1 MSASKDKAGAA
12 PVAGKKSH
20 ATGESGELSG
30 GAHLSEEAVR
40 EFLKENGDFLQRN
53 PDLLDH
59 LHVSHASGSAV
70 SLVEK
75 QVSVLRERNVDIRHR
90 LKTLTTNARENDHLF
105 EQTRALVIKLLEADS
120 VAGLYDAFTD
130 SMQHG
135 FGVDFA
141 SMILF
146 ADETNEE
153 GCRTDSLENAKAHIG
168 ALLSGRKPVCG
179 VLRKE
184 EFDYL
189 FKPRGGANQFH
200 QGGSAA
206 IMPLTDG
213 AQLGLI
219 AVGSKDADRY
229 TNTTGTLF
237 LSHIAEV
244 IIRLLPRLSRQ
255 DA

>member
-12 PVAGKKSH
+12 AVAGSKNQRVDV
-20 ATGESGELSG
+20 TGSPGLND
-30 GAHLSEEAVR
+30 EAVR
-40 EFLKENGDFLQRN
+40 EFLMNNGDFLQRN

-75 QVSVLRERNVDIRHR
+75 QVSVLRERNVDLRHR
-90 LKTLTTNARENDHLF
+90 LKALTTNARENDKLF
-105 EQTRALVIKLLEADS
+105 EQTRALVVRMLEADS
-120 VAGLYDAFTD
+120 MAGLHRAFTE
-130 SMQHG
+130 SMQNG
-135 FGVDFA
+135 FEVEFA

-146 ADETNEE
+146 GTEPADGDYRVT
-153 GCRTDSLENAKAHIG
+153 SLEDARAHIG
-168 ALLSGRKPVCG
+168 ALLSGRKAMCG
-179 VLRKE
+179 ALRKE

-189 FKPRGGANQFH
+189 FAQGSKGHHFQ

-219 AVGSKDADRY
+219 AVGSADAGRY
-229 TNTTGTLF
+229 TSDMGVLF

-244 IIRLLPRLSRQ
+244 ILRLLPRLARTG
-255 DA
+255 D